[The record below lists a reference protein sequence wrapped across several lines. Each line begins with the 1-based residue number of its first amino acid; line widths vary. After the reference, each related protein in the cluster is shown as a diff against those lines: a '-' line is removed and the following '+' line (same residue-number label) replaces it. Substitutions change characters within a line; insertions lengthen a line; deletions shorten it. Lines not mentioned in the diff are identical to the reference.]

1 MGQLDGKTAI
11 VTGGG
16 TGIGKAIARAFA
28 KEGAAL
34 VIASRNRE
42 NLDYAAEQMRSMGA
56 VVEVIPTDVTD
67 EAQVAALFEATM
79 ERSGR
84 LDIMVNNSG
93 TGDYVSLA
101 DMSLERWNR
110 VLAVNLTGVFLG
122 TREALKIMKLQG
134 GGRII
139 NIGSISAKK
148 PRMDQGAYSASKAG
162 VLSLT
167 VSAAMEGRE
176 YGIAASCLHPGLV
189 DVSSELR
196 DSSKADTPDE
206 PAIVPDDIAAAA
218 LSMATLPPDVNL
230 LEALVMPSRQLFLG
244 RG

>member
-1 MGQLDGKTAI
+1 M
-11 VTGGG
+11 TGAG

-28 KEGAAL
+28 KEGATL
-34 VIASRNRE
+34 VIASRSKD
-42 NLDYAAEQMRSMGA
+42 NLEYAAEQMRSLGA
-56 VVEVIPTDVTD
+56 TVEVIPTDVTD
-67 EAQVAALFEATM
+67 EAQVVALFEATM
-79 ERSGR
+79 ERFGR
-84 LDIMVNNSG
+84 LDIMVNNAG

-101 DMSLERWNR
+101 DMSLERWDR

-122 TREALKIMKLQG
+122 TREAMKIMKRQG

-148 PRMDQGAYSASKAG
+148 PRFDQGAYSATKAA

-189 DVSSELR
+189 DVSSELQ
-196 DSSKADTPDE
+196 DPSQANTPDE

-218 LSMATLPPDVNL
+218 LNMATLPPDVNL
-230 LEALVMPSRQLFLG
+230 LETLVMPSEQLFLG

>member
-1 MGQLDGKTAI
+1 
-11 VTGGG
+11 
-16 TGIGKAIARAFA
+16 
-28 KEGAAL
+28 
-34 VIASRNRE
+34 
-42 NLDYAAEQMRSMGA
+42 
-56 VVEVIPTDVTD
+56 
-67 EAQVAALFEATM
+67 
-79 ERSGR
+79 
-84 LDIMVNNSG
+84 MVNNSG

-101 DMSLERWNR
+101 DMSLERWDR
-110 VLAVNLTGVFLG
+110 VVAVNLTGVFLG
-122 TREALKIMKLQG
+122 TREAMKIMKRQG

-148 PRMDQGAYSASKAG
+148 PRFDQGAYSASKAA

-189 DVSSELR
+189 DVSSELQ
-196 DSSKADTPDE
+196 DPNQANTPDE

-218 LSMATLPPDVNL
+218 LNMATLPPDVNL
-230 LEALVMPSRQLFLG
+230 LETLVMPAEQLYLG